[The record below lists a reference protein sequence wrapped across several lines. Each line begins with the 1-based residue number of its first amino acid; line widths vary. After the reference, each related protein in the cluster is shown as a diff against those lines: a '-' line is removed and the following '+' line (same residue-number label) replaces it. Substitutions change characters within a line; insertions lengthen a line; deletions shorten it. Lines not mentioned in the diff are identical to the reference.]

1 MDGAGRPKLLDFG
14 IAKILDAPEETQTM
28 ERAMTPE
35 YASPEQLR
43 GDSQTTTSD
52 IYSLGAVLHK
62 LLTGRSP
69 RETAGVAR
77 EIPRDLAC
85 IVSKTLRAEA
95 GGTVWLG

>member
-43 GDSQTTTSD
+43 GDAQTTTSD

-69 RETAGVAR
+69 RESAGWRAR
-77 EIPRDLAC
+77 FPGIWL
-85 IVSKTLRAEA
+85 VS
-95 GGTVWLG
+95 